1 MHSRSLKKSSK
12 FFVSAEK
19 SQIYPHFTSVNDK
32 DVLIKR
38 NILDNVNQILGKNQ
52 ENQQE
57 I

>member
-1 MHSRSLKKSSK
+1 LHSKSLKKSSK
-12 FFVSAEK
+12 FYVSAEK

-32 DVLIKR
+32 DILIKR

-52 ENQQE
+52 ENQLQ